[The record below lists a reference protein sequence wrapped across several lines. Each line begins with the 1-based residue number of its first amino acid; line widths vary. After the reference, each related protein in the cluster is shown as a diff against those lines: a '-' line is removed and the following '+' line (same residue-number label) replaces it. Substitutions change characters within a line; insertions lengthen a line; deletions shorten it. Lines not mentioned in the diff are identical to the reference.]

1 MSNRKLIESKL
12 LDKILNFFG
21 GSSSNVRK
29 EKFLDTIRKSEPQLA
44 KAFDSWEDDFVNLL
58 NATKKVKEKH
68 GQNTAD
74 IDNLIRKYKG

>member
-1 MSNRKLIESKL
+1 MPKLIESKL

-21 GSSSNVRK
+21 GSSPVARK
-29 EKFLDTIRKSEPQLA
+29 EKFLDTVRKSDPQLA
-44 KAFDSWEDDFVNLL
+44 RAFDSWEDDFINLL

-68 GQNTAD
+68 GQDTTD

>member
-1 MSNRKLIESKL
+1 MPKLIESKL

-21 GSSSNVRK
+21 GSAPTYRK
-29 EKFLDTIRKSEPQLA
+29 EKFLDTIRKSDPQLA
-44 KAFDSWEDDFVNLL
+44 RAFDSWEDDFINLL

-68 GQNTAD
+68 GQDTND